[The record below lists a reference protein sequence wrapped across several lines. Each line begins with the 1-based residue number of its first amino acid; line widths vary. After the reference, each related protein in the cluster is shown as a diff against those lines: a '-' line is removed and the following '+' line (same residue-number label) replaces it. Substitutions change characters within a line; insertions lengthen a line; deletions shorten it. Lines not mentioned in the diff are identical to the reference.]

1 MPLHSHSAYN
11 SCLIGEQAPTASS
24 FMGVP
29 VMHAVPKG
37 HVGGRA
43 MEMGW
48 VVEMSDLEERCTG
61 DLEK

>member
-1 MPLHSHSAYN
+1 
-11 SCLIGEQAPTASS
+11 
-24 FMGVP
+24 MGVP

-48 VVEMSDLEERCTG
+48 VVEISDLEERCTG